1 MDLQL
6 ILQIVLLLLAL
17 NLLIVG
23 VYVVIVI
30 RDVRGML
37 KNATRFFDES
47 HKAVKDFSGSLLSL
61 PLIIKTGLEIYKNL
75 RDVKKK

>member
-37 KNATRFFDES
+37 KTANRFFDES
-47 HKAVKDFSGSLLSL
+47 HKAIKDFSGSLVSL
-61 PLIIKTGLEIYKNL
+61 PLIIKTGLEIYRNFSN
-75 RDVKKK
+75 VKKK